1 MNQQQIT
8 LDRYGHLI
16 SDWTKIPSPSENWS
30 DVHGE
35 IAPESITEGQG
46 KDTGYEFAILVQS
59 TTPAQDDAVS
69 RVALSRSLKVELTPA
84 APDSEYGVLQ
94 IAGDGTSLNLL
105 FHRRTYSF
113 AYFAQSCLAAI
124 KLTLKIC
131 PSNGMF
137 IPHTVEL
144 NDGNVG
150 LANSLAD
157 AARYLEESSQD
168 APVDCFG
175 SVRNFDFYCRSLPT
189 LTQPGGGHL
198 LNALDTIRAL
208 ELAWLAR
215 KAAKMAA
222 A

>member
-16 SDWTKIPSPSENWS
+16 SDWTKIPLSSENRC

-35 IAPESITEGQG
+35 IAPESITDGQG
-46 KDTGYEFAILVQS
+46 KDTGYELAILVQS
-59 TTPAQDDAVS
+59 KTPAQDDAVS
-69 RVALSRSLKVELTPA
+69 KVALSRSLKVELAPA

-94 IAGDGTSLNLL
+94 IAGNGMSLNLL

-113 AYFAQSCLAAI
+113 AHFAQSCLTAH
-124 KLTLKIC
+124 KLTLKIR
-131 PSNGMF
+131 PLDGMF
-137 IPHTVEL
+137 IPHAVEL
-144 NDGNVG
+144 NEGNVS

-157 AARYLEESSQD
+157 AARYVEESSQE

-175 SVRNFDFYCRSLPT
+175 AVRNFDFYCRFLPA

-208 ELAWLAR
+208 ELAWLAQ
-215 KAAKMAA
+215 KAAKMASA
-222 A
+222 

>member
-1 MNQQQIT
+1 MNRQQVT
-8 LDRYGHLI
+8 LDRYGYLI
-16 SDWTKIPSPSENWS
+16 SDWTKIPSPPENRC

-35 IAPESITEGQG
+35 IGPESITDGQG

-59 TTPAQDDAVS
+59 TTPAQDDDVS
-69 RVALSRSLKVELTPA
+69 KLALSDSLEVELTLA
-84 APDSEYGVLQ
+84 APDSEYGVLR
-94 IAGDGTSLNLL
+94 IAGNGTRLNLL
-105 FHRRTYSF
+105 FHRKTYSF
-113 AYFAQSCLAAI
+113 AHFAQSCLAAN
-124 KLTLKIC
+124 KLTLKIR
-131 PSNGMF
+131 PLYGMF
-137 IPHTVEL
+137 IPHTIDL
-144 NDGNVG
+144 NDGNVS

-157 AARYLEESSQD
+157 AARYIEESSPE

-175 SVRNFDFYCRSLPT
+175 AVRNFDFYCRFLPA